1 MISHI
6 SKQAIS
12 LSSALYA
19 GVCNFIPLKSRYLLT
34 KNNRPRLRYSACA
47 VALLALL
54 SFGNSEHSPL
64 LMASAPTHGQE
75 SLAELLAGQH
85 NPELRRSAMSL
96 DMASANN
103 QDQSQF
109 VQKASLSPKSVT
121 VKIGHGE
128 TLRKALMDAG
138 LERDAAQDI
147 MNEVAGEYNLREL
160 KAGQKLDVSL
170 VPAIDNSSYQLA
182 SMSMKID
189 PIRTLKVTRDEDGS
203 IDATLDE
210 KEVVK
215 VTRAARVVMDGSVY
229 ASADKAGLPDRV
241 TARAIKLFSHA
252 VDFQR
257 DVDSGDKLEVL
268 YESQETKD
276 GYIAKTGEII
286 FARMII
292 GGKEQTLYRF
302 QNDDGSYEYYTEK
315 GKSIRQGTGLL
326 KTPVSFGRVTSGFGV
341 RRHPIMGYTKMHKGV
356 DFGAPTGTPIY
367 AAADGVIEKVGR
379 FGAYGNYIRIRHNS
393 KLHTAYA
400 HISRFANGVR
410 PGTRVK
416 QGQTIAYVGSTGRST
431 GPHLH
436 YEVHVNGVAVN
447 PRSVKYASDNSLK
460 GNDLKKFQQH
470 VRNMNQEY
478 VRRASSL
485 NVASV
490 KKDQPS
496 SSVE

>member
-1 MISHI
+1 MISYLP
-6 SKQAIS
+6 KQVS
-12 LSSALYA
+12 SFTSALYA

-34 KNNRPRLRYSACA
+34 KQNRPRLRYAACG
-47 VALLALL
+47 VALVALL
-54 SFGNSEHSPL
+54 SFGGSENSPL
-64 LMASAPTHGQE
+64 LLANSPTHGEE
-75 SLAELLAGQH
+75 SLAELLAQQN
-85 NPELRRSAMSL
+85 NPDLRRSSMSL
-96 DMASANN
+96 GMAKDTESAA
-103 QDQSQF
+103 QGALQT
-109 VQKASLSPKSVT
+109 ASLSPKSMT
-121 VKIGHGE
+121 VKIDHGE

-170 VPAIDNSSYQLA
+170 VPSIDNTTYQLA

-210 KEVVK
+210 KEVVNI
-215 VTRAARVVMDGSVY
+215 TRAARVVMDGSVY

-252 VDFQR
+252 IDFQR
-257 DVDSGDKLEVL
+257 DVNNGDKLEVL

-286 FARMII
+286 FARMMI

-302 QNDDGSYEYYTEK
+302 KNDDGSFEYYTEK

-326 KTPVSFGRVTSGFGV
+326 KTPISFGRVTSGFGM
-341 RRHPIMGYTKMHKGV
+341 RRHPIMGYTKMHKGI

-367 AAADGVIEKVGR
+367 AAADGVIEKAGR
-379 FGAYGNYIRIRHNS
+379 FSAYGNYVRIRHNS

-400 HISRFANGVR
+400 HISRFANGIR

-416 QGQTIAYVGSTGRST
+416 QGQTIAYVGNTGRST

-447 PRSVKYASDNSLK
+447 PRSVKYSSDNNLK
-460 GNDLKKFQQH
+460 GNDLKKFQQF
-470 VRNMNQEY
+470 VQTTNQEY
-478 VRRASSL
+478 ARRASGV
-485 NVASV
+485 NVASA
-490 KKDQPS
+490 KKDPS